1 MTPPPIPPVIDIV
14 RRTTVRYCITRW
26 DILRW
31 QFYLLIRNRVLIVF
45 GLIFSLAL
53 AWNDLRAPEMSAR
66 PIGFKIFYA
75 VFFTAAMFCV
85 LGLVTTALTSCTVLF
100 KKYRGF
106 LGDHELEIRDDGL
119 VERTD
124 VNESVHRWAGF
135 HKIATTSRY
144 LYIYV
149 TDHNVH
155 IVPRRYFATEQE
167 QRAFQ
172 DEIQRHINAASRI
185 TGTINH

>member
-1 MTPPPIPPVIDIV
+1 MTPPPIPPVIDAPKGAAI
-14 RRTTVRYCITRW
+14 RYSLTRW

-45 GLIFSLAL
+45 GLILSLAL
-53 AWNDLRAPEMSAR
+53 VWQALGTPELAAR
-66 PIGFKIFYA
+66 STGFKIFYA
-75 VFFTAAMFCV
+75 VFFTAIMFCFVGAVTMV
-85 LGLVTTALTSCTVLF
+85 LMLGMVMF

-106 LGDHELEIRDDGL
+106 LGDHELEIRDEGL

-124 VNESVHRWAGF
+124 VNESLHRWAGF
-135 HKIATTSRY
+135 HKVVTTGRY

-149 TDHNVH
+149 TDNNVH

-167 QRAFQ
+167 QRAFH
-172 DEIQRHINAASRI
+172 DEIQRHINAA
-185 TGTINH
+185 

>member
-1 MTPPPIPPVIDIV
+1 MTPPPIPPVIDAP
-14 RRTTVRYCITRW
+14 RRTVRYSITRW

-45 GLIFSLAL
+45 GLIASLAL
-53 AWNDLRAPEMSAR
+53 VWNDLRTPEMSTR
-66 PIGFKIFYA
+66 PVGFKVFYA
-75 VFFTAAMFCV
+75 GFFTGAMFCV
-85 LGLVTTALTSCTVLF
+85 VGFGTMAITSCMIMF

-106 LGDHELEIRDDGL
+106 LGDHELEIREDGL

-135 HKIATTSRY
+135 HKLVATGRY

-149 TDHNVH
+149 TDNNVH
-155 IVPRRYFATEQE
+155 IVPRRYFASEQE

-172 DEIQRHINAASRI
+172 DEIQRHISVA
-185 TGTINH
+185 